1 MLTETKNLEDNRPV
15 NDFDLKLSFC
25 RFFKLLKYE
34 LAASSKV
41 LVPIY
46 CAVLVIGVLT
56 RFAVANKVD
65 FESSSFSFY
74 FEMKGIMEFLCFSLL
89 TAAVC
94 ISIVILTSRFK
105 KSFFGSEAYLNFSLP
120 VGVSNHLAS
129 KLVSCLIWGV
139 ACTAVGLVSSLTAWN
154 GWGNFSYWFEDENV
168 WTVLRV
174 GSGYIFW
181 LSSGIL
187 LFFLAM
193 CTGHIV
199 PKFKRV
205 VEILIVIVGL
215 TIEGKTVNAVN
226 AFFDWTVSTVAENF
240 VLFGIPV
247 VFSAIWFAICYLILR
262 FKLDIE

>member
-1 MLTETKNLEDNRPV
+1 MLTETKNLENNRPA
-15 NDFDLKLSFC
+15 DGIDIKLSFC

-94 ISIVILTSRFK
+94 ISIVILTGRFK

-129 KLVSCLIWGV
+129 KLVSCLIWGI

-154 GWGNFSYWFEDENV
+154 GWDDFLYWFEDESV
-168 WTVLRV
+168 WILHF
-174 GSGYIFW
+174 GLGYIFW
-181 LSSGIL
+181 LASVIL

-215 TIEGKTVNAVN
+215 TIEGN
-226 AFFDWTVSTVAENF
+226 VADS
-240 VLFGIPV
+240 FGVWSLSEAASYFIVFGVPV
-247 VFSAIWFAICYLILR
+247 VFSVIWFAICYLILR

>member
-1 MLTETKNLEDNRPV
+1 MLTETKNLENNSYGFD
-15 NDFDLKLSFC
+15 DLKLSFS

-46 CAVLVIGVLT
+46 CAVLVIGLLT

-65 FESSSFSFY
+65 FKSSSFSFY

-94 ISIVILTSRFK
+94 ISIVILTGRFK

-129 KLVSCLIWGV
+129 KLVSCIIWGI

-154 GWGNFSYWFEDENV
+154 GWGNFSYWFEDENI
-168 WTVLRV
+168 WTVLRI
-174 GSGYIFW
+174 GLGYIFW
-181 LSSGIL
+181 LSSAIL

-205 VEILIVIVGL
+205 VEILIVIIGL
-215 TIEGKTVNAVN
+215 TIEGNVADSLGV
-226 AFFDWTVSTVAENF
+226 WTSADATGYFIFLGVP
-240 VLFGIPV
+240 I

>member
-1 MLTETKNLEDNRPV
+1 MLTETKLEN
-15 NDFDLKLSFC
+15 NKNFLADLKLSFC

-34 LAASSKV
+34 LSASCKT

-65 FESSSFSFY
+65 FESSSFSIY

-94 ISIVILTSRFK
+94 ISIVILTGRFK

-129 KLVSCLIWGV
+129 KLVSCIIWGI

-154 GWGNFSYWFEDENV
+154 GWGNVSYWFENENV
-168 WTVLRV
+168 WSVL
-174 GSGYIFW
+174 GICSGYILW

-215 TIEGKTVNAVN
+215 TIEGN
-226 AFFDWTVSTVAENF
+226 VAGYVDNLSSSDAAACF
-240 VLFGIPV
+240 IVFGVPV

-262 FKLDIE
+262 FRLDIE

>member
-15 NDFDLKLSFC
+15 NDFDLKLSFS

-94 ISIVILTSRFK
+94 ISIVILTGRFK
-105 KSFFGSEAYLNFSLP
+105 KSFFGSDAYLNFSLP

-129 KLVSCLIWGV
+129 KLVSCLIWGI

-154 GWGNFSYWFEDENV
+154 GWDDFLYWFEDEKV

-174 GSGYIFW
+174 GLGYIFW
-181 LSSGIL
+181 LSSAIL

-215 TIEGKTVNAVN
+215 TVQGNV
-226 AFFDWTVSTVAENF
+226 VSYVDNF
-240 VLFGIPV
+240 SSSDAAGYFILFGVPV

>member
-1 MLTETKNLEDNRPV
+1 M
-15 NDFDLKLSFC
+15 
-25 RFFKLLKYE
+25 
-34 LAASSKV
+34 
-41 LVPIY
+41 
-46 CAVLVIGVLT
+46 
-56 RFAVANKVD
+56 
-65 FESSSFSFY
+65 
-74 FEMKGIMEFLCFSLL
+74 
-89 TAAVC
+89 
-94 ISIVILTSRFK
+94 ILTGRFK

-129 KLVSCLIWGV
+129 KLVSCIIWGI
-139 ACTAVGLVSSLTAWN
+139 ACTAVGLISSLTAWN
-154 GWGNFSYWFEDENV
+154 GWDDFLYWFEDENV

-174 GSGYIFW
+174 GLGYIFW
-181 LSSGIL
+181 LASVIL

-193 CTGHIV
+193 CTSHIV

-215 TIEGKTVNAVN
+215 TIEGKAVNAVN

>member
-1 MLTETKNLEDNRPV
+1 MLTETKNLENNRPA
-15 NDFDLKLSFC
+15 DGIDIKLSFC

-65 FESSSFSFY
+65 FKSSSFSFY

-94 ISIVILTSRFK
+94 ISIVILTGRFK

-129 KLVSCLIWGV
+129 KLVSCIIWGI
-139 ACTAVGLVSSLTAWN
+139 ACTAVGLVSSLTAWRN
-154 GWGNFSYWFEDENV
+154 GWDDFLYWFEDESV
-168 WTVLRV
+168 WILHF
-174 GSGYIFW
+174 GLGYIFW
-181 LSSGIL
+181 LASAIL

-215 TIEGKTVNAVN
+215 TIEGN
-226 AFFDWTVSTVAENF
+226 VAGYVDNLSSSDAAACF
-240 VLFGIPV
+240 IVFGVPV

>member
-1 MLTETKNLEDNRPV
+1 MLTETKNLENNRPA
-15 NDFDLKLSFC
+15 DGIDIKLSFS

-94 ISIVILTSRFK
+94 ISIVILTGRFK

-129 KLVSCLIWGV
+129 KLVSCLIWGI

-154 GWGNFSYWFEDENV
+154 GWDDFLYWFEDESV
-168 WTVLRV
+168 WILRF
-174 GSGYIFW
+174 GLGYIFW
-181 LSSGIL
+181 LASVIL

-215 TIEGKTVNAVN
+215 TIEGNV
-226 AFFDWTVSTVAENF
+226 VSYVDNF
-240 VLFGIPV
+240 SSSDAAGYFILFV
-247 VFSAIWFAICYLILR
+247 VPIIFSAIWFAICYLILR

>member
-1 MLTETKNLEDNRPV
+1 MLTETKNLEDNKPV
-15 NDFDLKLSFC
+15 NDFDLKLSFS

-94 ISIVILTSRFK
+94 ISIVILTGRFK

-129 KLVSCLIWGV
+129 KLVSCIIWGI
-139 ACTAVGLVSSLTAWN
+139 ACTAVGLISSLTAWN
-154 GWGNFSYWFEDENV
+154 GWDDFLYWFEDEKV

-174 GSGYIFW
+174 GLGYIFW
-181 LSSGIL
+181 LSSTIL

-193 CTGHIV
+193 CTSHIV

-215 TIEGKTVNAVN
+215 TIEGN
-226 AFFDWTVSTVAENF
+226 VADS
-240 VLFGIPV
+240 FGVWSLSEAASYFIVFGVPV

>member
-15 NDFDLKLSFC
+15 NDFDLKLSFS

-34 LAASSKV
+34 LAASSKL

-65 FESSSFSFY
+65 FKSSSFSFY

-94 ISIVILTSRFK
+94 ISIVILTGRFK

-129 KLVSCLIWGV
+129 KLVSCLIWGI

-154 GWGNFSYWFEDENV
+154 GWGNFSYWFEGEKV

-174 GSGYIFW
+174 GLGYIFW
-181 LSSGIL
+181 LSSAIL

-193 CTGHIV
+193 CTSHIV

-215 TIEGKTVNAVN
+215 TIEGN
-226 AFFDWTVSTVAENF
+226 VAGYVDNLSSSDAAAYF
-240 VLFGIPV
+240 IVFGVPLI
-247 VFSAIWFAICYLILR
+247 FSAIWFTICYLILR
-262 FKLDIE
+262 YRLNIE

>member
-15 NDFDLKLSFC
+15 NDFDLKLSFS

-94 ISIVILTSRFK
+94 ISIVILTGRFK

-129 KLVSCLIWGV
+129 KLVSCIIWGI

-154 GWGNFSYWFEDENV
+154 GWGNFSYWFEGEKV
-168 WTVLRV
+168 WPVLRV
-174 GSGYIFW
+174 GLGYIFW
-181 LSSGIL
+181 LSSAIL

-215 TIEGKTVNAVN
+215 TIEGNVADSLGV
-226 AFFDWTVSTVAENF
+226 WTSADATGYFIFLGVP
-240 VLFGIPV
+240 I

-262 FKLDIE
+262 FRLDIE

>member
-1 MLTETKNLEDNRPV
+1 MLTETKNLEDNRPA
-15 NDFDLKLSFC
+15 DGIDIKLSFC

-94 ISIVILTSRFK
+94 ISIVILTGRFK

-120 VGVSNHLAS
+120 VGISNHLAS
-129 KLVSCLIWGV
+129 KLVSCLIWGIT
-139 ACTAVGLVSSLTAWN
+139 CTAVGLISSLTAW
-154 GWGNFSYWFEDENV
+154 GSWDDFLYWFEDEKV

-174 GSGYIFW
+174 GLGYIFW
-181 LSSGIL
+181 LSSAIL

-215 TIEGKTVNAVN
+215 TIEGN
-226 AFFDWTVSTVAENF
+226 VASYVDNLGSSDAAAYF
-240 VLFGIPV
+240 IVFGVPV

>member
-15 NDFDLKLSFC
+15 NDFDLKLSFS

-94 ISIVILTSRFK
+94 ISIVILTGRFK

-120 VGVSNHLAS
+120 VGISNHLAS
-129 KLVSCLIWGV
+129 KLVSCLIWGIT
-139 ACTAVGLVSSLTAWN
+139 CTAVGLISSLTAW
-154 GWGNFSYWFEDENV
+154 GSWDDFLYWFEDEKV

-174 GSGYIFW
+174 GLAYIFW
-181 LSSGIL
+181 LSSAIL

-215 TIEGKTVNAVN
+215 TIEGN
-226 AFFDWTVSTVAENF
+226 VAGYVDNLSSSDAAAYF
-240 VLFGIPV
+240 IVFGVPV

>member
-1 MLTETKNLEDNRPV
+1 MLTETKNLENNKPV
-15 NDFDLKLSFC
+15 NDFDLKLSFS

-56 RFAVANKVD
+56 RFAAANKVD

-89 TAAVC
+89 TASVC
-94 ISIVILTSRFK
+94 ISIVILCGRFK
-105 KSFFGSEAYLNFSLP
+105 KSFFGGEAYLNFSLP

-129 KLVSCLIWGV
+129 KLVCCLIWGIT
-139 ACTAVGLVSSLTAWN
+139 CTVVGFVSSLTAWN
-154 GWGNFSYWFEDENV
+154 GWDDFLYWFEDEKV
-168 WTVLRV
+168 WTVLRF

-181 LSSGIL
+181 LAAGIL

-193 CTGHIV
+193 CTSHIV

-215 TIEGKTVNAVN
+215 TIEGKALNAVN
-226 AFFDWTVSTVAENF
+226 ALFDWTVSTVAENF
-240 VLFGIPV
+240 VLFGVPI

>member
-1 MLTETKNLEDNRPV
+1 MLTETKNLEDNRLV

-34 LAASSKV
+34 LAASSKL

-94 ISIVILTSRFK
+94 ISIVILTGRFK

-120 VGVSNHLAS
+120 VGISNHLAS
-129 KLVSCLIWGV
+129 KLVSCLIWGIT
-139 ACTAVGLVSSLTAWN
+139 CTAVGLISSLTAW
-154 GWGNFSYWFEDENV
+154 GSWDDFLYWFEDEKV

-174 GSGYIFW
+174 GLGYIFW
-181 LSSGIL
+181 LSSAIL

-193 CTGHIV
+193 CTSHIV

-215 TIEGKTVNAVN
+215 TIEGN
-226 AFFDWTVSTVAENF
+226 VASYVDNLSSSDAAACF
-240 VLFGIPV
+240 IVFGVPV

>member
-1 MLTETKNLEDNRPV
+1 MLTETKNLENNRPV
-15 NDFDLKLSFC
+15 DDFDLKLSFS

-65 FESSSFSFY
+65 FKSSSFSFY

-94 ISIVILTSRFK
+94 ISIVILTGRFK

-129 KLVSCLIWGV
+129 KLVSCIIWGI

-154 GWGNFSYWFEDENV
+154 GWGNFSYWFEGEKV

-174 GSGYIFW
+174 GLGYIFW
-181 LSSGIL
+181 LSSAIL

-215 TIEGKTVNAVN
+215 TIEGNVADSLGV
-226 AFFDWTVSTVAENF
+226 WTSADATGYFIFLGV
-240 VLFGIPV
+240 PV

>member
-1 MLTETKNLEDNRPV
+1 MLTETKNLENNKPV
-15 NDFDLKLSFC
+15 NDFDLKLSFS
-25 RFFKLLKYE
+25 RFFKLLKYD
-34 LAASSKV
+34 LASSSKV

-89 TAAVC
+89 TASVC
-94 ISIVILTSRFK
+94 ISIVILTGRFK

-129 KLVSCLIWGV
+129 KLVSCLIWGI

-154 GWGNFSYWFEDENV
+154 GWDDFLYWFEDESV
-168 WTVLRV
+168 WILRF
-174 GSGYIFW
+174 GLGYIFW
-181 LSSGIL
+181 LASVIL

-193 CTGHIV
+193 STSHIV

-205 VEILIVIVGL
+205 VEILIVIIGL
-215 TIEGKTVNAVN
+215 TVQGNV
-226 AFFDWTVSTVAENF
+226 VSYVDNF
-240 VLFGIPV
+240 SSSDAAGYFILFV
-247 VFSAIWFAICYLILR
+247 VPIIFSAIWFTICYLILR

>member
-15 NDFDLKLSFC
+15 NDFDLKLSFS

-94 ISIVILTSRFK
+94 ISIVILTGRFK

-129 KLVSCLIWGV
+129 KLVSCLIWGIT
-139 ACTAVGLVSSLTAWN
+139 CTAVGLISSLTAW
-154 GWGNFSYWFEDENV
+154 GSWDDFLYWFEDEKV

-174 GSGYIFW
+174 GLAYIFW
-181 LSSGIL
+181 LSSAIL

-205 VEILIVIVGL
+205 AEILIVIVGL
-215 TIEGKTVNAVN
+215 TIEGNVADS
-226 AFFDWTVSTVAENF
+226 FDVWSLSEAASYFIV
-240 VLFGIPV
+240 FGVPV

>member
-1 MLTETKNLEDNRPV
+1 MLTETKKLNNSYT
-15 NDFDLKLSFC
+15 FADLKISFS

-56 RFAVANKVD
+56 RFAAANKVD
-65 FESSSFSFY
+65 FGSSSFSFY

-94 ISIVILTSRFK
+94 ISIVILCGRFK
-105 KSFFGSEAYLNFSLP
+105 KSFFGGEAYLNFSLP

-129 KLVSCLIWGV
+129 KLVCCLLWGI
-139 ACTAVGLVSSLTAWN
+139 ACTVIGFVSSFTAWN
-154 GWGNFSYWFEDENV
+154 GWDNLLYWFEDVKV
-168 WTVLRV
+168 WDILR
-174 GSGYIFW
+174 GALSYILW
-181 LSSGIL
+181 LATGIL

-193 CTGHIV
+193 CTNHII

-215 TIEGKTVNAVN
+215 TIEGKAIKASYTI
-226 AFFDWTVSTVAENF
+226 FDLTVSVPAETFIFF
-240 VLFGIPV
+240 VVPI
-247 VFSAIWFAICYLILR
+247 VFSAIWFTMCYLILR
-262 FKLDIE
+262 FRLNIE